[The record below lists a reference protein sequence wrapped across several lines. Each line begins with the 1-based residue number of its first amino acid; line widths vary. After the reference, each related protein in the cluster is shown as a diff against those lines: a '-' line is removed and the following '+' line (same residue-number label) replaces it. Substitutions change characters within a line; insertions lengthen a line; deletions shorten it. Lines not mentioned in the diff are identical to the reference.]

1 MASSPDFV
9 NYICEQLEG
18 VGTIRSRKMFG
29 EYMVYVNDKPV
40 VLVCDDT
47 VFVKMLPCLKEVL
60 ADRPIAPP
68 YEGAKDHYVLD
79 PDDRDTL
86 CQAAI
91 LAEEVT
97 PLPKKRA
104 KAPKGRRG
112 PESKTGPIPW
122 YVAWPQHMQPAMTD
136 ITAWVDSLLW
146 EELTTWVEETYGVEP
161 SIEYSRCTLDR
172 GWNVKYKKGGK
183 ALCTLYPRAGY
194 VTCMVSVGAKQIPDV
209 EVMLPTFSPDLQALY
224 EKAAFFN
231 GGKWLPLDI
240 KERPHLE
247 DVERLMLLKAKPPKK
262 KP

>member
-1 MASSPDFV
+1 MSSSPDFV

-18 VGTIRSRKMFG
+18 LGAVRSRKMFG
-29 EYMVYVNDKPV
+29 EYMVYLNDRPV
-40 VLVCDDT
+40 LIICDDRAM
-47 VFVKMLPCLKEVL
+47 VKILPCLEEL
-60 ADRPIAPP
+60 LRGRPTEPP
-68 YEGAKDHYVLD
+68 YEGAKPHYLLD
-79 PDDRDTL
+79 PDDRETL
-86 CQAAI
+86 REAAR

-97 PLPKKRA
+97 PLPQKKRRKKKETA
-104 KAPKGRRG
+104 QGG
-112 PESKTGPIPW
+112 GTVPW
-122 YVAWPQHMQPAMTD
+122 DVAWPQHMEPAIED
-136 ITAWVDSLLW
+136 IAAWVGSLLW
-146 EELTTWVEETYGVEP
+146 EELTAWVEETYGVEP

-172 GWNVKYKKGGK
+172 GWNVKYKKGAK

-224 EKAAFFN
+224 EKTAFFN
-231 GGKWLPLDI
+231 GGKWLLLDI